1 MDDLQDA
8 LGALTLNPGPTVLSP
23 GPPYREITNVD
34 QLEPGKFYTIHD
46 TNTNYDF
53 IATYNGFGQNSQQL
67 SFTILY
73 KRSQKQDPR
82 QDFTN
87 PWVGINVRYDG
98 HPIDVWYTSWDNK
111 PITKKDINRG
121 LGVEVNP
128 NFVINV
134 ADLSTTKHVYQS
146 RDLDA
151 GANLQIYDNEN
162 RSVTLMPIPIPET
175 DQAMDTTSGGKRRKS
190 RRRTK
195 RSKRKG
201 RRSRK
206 TKSKV
211 KVFYGGATIN
221 YPNGNKYD
229 GDVDENQIPNG
240 EGRMRYKNG
249 DVYEGNWVNGQRSG
263 FGRWIH
269 EQWGSYNDVYEG
281 NWENDMKNGQGTMTY
296 SDRQK
301 YVGNWENDNKS
312 GQGTITYPY
321 GNMYGY
327 EGNWANNFMNGQ
339 GTMTYHNGKR
349 EEGNWVNGQMTEGTT
364 IYPDGS
370 RYEGTFISVMGNHQR
385 SGFGTMINANGDI
398 YEGKWENDAMNGF
411 GTMTLSNGD
420 VWAGRWA
427 NGKKIGRGTKGGSS
441 KKKC

>member
-1 MDDLQDA
+1 M
-8 LGALTLNPGPTVLSP
+8 
-23 GPPYREITNVD
+23 
-34 QLEPGKFYTIHD
+34 
-46 TNTNYDF
+46 
-53 IATYNGFGQNSQQL
+53 
-67 SFTILY
+67 
-73 KRSQKQDPR
+73 
-82 QDFTN
+82 
-87 PWVGINVRYDG
+87 
-98 HPIDVWYTSWDNK
+98 
-111 PITKKDINRG
+111 
-121 LGVEVNP
+121 NP

-146 RDLDA
+146 RDLDT

-162 RSVTLMPIPIPET
+162 RSVTLRPIPIPET

-206 TKSKV
+206 V
-211 KVFYGGATIN
+211 KAKMFYGGATIN

-229 GDVDENQIPNG
+229 GDVDKNQIPNG
-240 EGRMRYKNG
+240 QGRMRYKNG

-263 FGRWIH
+263 FGTWTH
-269 EQWGSYNDVYEG
+269 DQWGSYKDVYEG
-281 NWENDMKNGQGTMTY
+281 NWANDMKNGQGTMTY

-321 GNMYGY
+321 GNIYGY

-385 SGFGTMINANGDI
+385 SGF
-398 YEGKWENDAMNGF
+398 
-411 GTMTLSNGD
+411 
-420 VWAGRWA
+420 
-427 NGKKIGRGTKGGSS
+427 
-441 KKKC
+441 